1 MKQSDFKAGME
12 QYQENPA
19 DKWQKIYQSVD
30 KGDDATAAN
39 SLSSEVQLAKVSNFH
54 SVH

>member
-1 MKQSDFKAGME
+1 ME

-30 KGDDATAAN
+30 KGDDSAAAN
-39 SLSSEVQLAKVSNFH
+39 SLSSEVQLVKVSNFDC
-54 SVH
+54 VH